1 LSKKELKHI
10 EHAAKIVIKGGVIA
24 YPTEGVF
31 GLGCIPD
38 NYKAVNRILNIKKRD
53 IKNGLIVIASSLDQ
67 LKDWVKIKSSHEN
80 RIKNEPE
87 VVTWIV
93 KKTQKVPIWVSGE
106 HDSIAIRITK
116 HPIVTALCDISGSS
130 LISTSANISGEQP
143 PSDQNALQEQFCD
156 IVDYIVP
163 GECGMKNGSSMIKCI
178 ETQKVIR
185 SR

>member
-1 LSKKELKHI
+1 MER
-10 EHAAKIVIKGGVIA
+10 E
-24 YPTEGVF
+24 
-31 GLGCIPD
+31 
-38 NYKAVNRILNIKKRD
+38 
-53 IKNGLIVIASSLDQ
+53 

-80 RIKNEPE
+80 RIKNELE

-93 KKTQKVPIWVSGE
+93 KKTQKVPFWVSGE

-143 PSDQNALQEQFCD
+143 PSDQNSLQEQFCD

-163 GECGMKNGSSMIKCI
+163 GECGMKNGSSIIKCI

>member
-1 LSKKELKHI
+1 MSHCRPVGG
-10 EHAAKIVIKGGVIA
+10 AKGAIAPPDFGITVNPISTKGGRLCPLNNTGTPGFSDL
-24 YPTEGVF
+24 PTALHCGIIFAKEWLATIHYDF
-31 GLGCIPD
+31 APIPQRSCFA
-38 NYKAVNRILNIKKRD
+38 N
-53 IKNGLIVIASSLDQ
+53 
-67 LKDWVKIKSSHEN
+67 
-80 RIKNEPE
+80 P
-87 VVTWIV
+87 
-93 KKTQKVPIWVSGE
+93 KVDFTRNVSGRQIFPYF
-106 HDSIAIRITK
+106 SRQI
-116 HPIVTALCDISGSS
+116 PS